1 MKKAQHKRIIDQMKQ
16 ASDEAN
22 LLSVRSHVS
31 LAKSD
36 QSQSASCVLDYS
48 KKNAGPVIKKKK
60 VRKTILQLPD
70 RVVKREFPVSPLLE
84 KTSSLPRVT
93 ADVCI

>member
-22 LLSVRSHVS
+22 LLSVQSHVS

-36 QSQSASCVLDYS
+36 QSQSTSCVLDYS

-60 VRKTILQLPD
+60 VKKTIVQLPD
-70 RVVKREFPVSPLLE
+70 RVVKRELTVSPLLE
-84 KTSSLPRVT
+84 KTSSLPRVS